1 MLRFRRFLNLIVFV
15 FFFPLF
21 SFSQVNQIIDSLNS
35 HLDHSKEDSVRIN
48 LYISAADKFI
58 SIKEKEN
65 STELISQA
73 NRLAL
78 KTGDSLLI
86 MKVLICS
93 ARWNYNVIE
102 DFYASL
108 EQHLQGLSF
117 FLRTKN
123 HREAIQAYYGA
134 GKCQFVL
141 REVEQAKIYVDSAI
155 SLSEQ
160 LGDIPSLAK
169 AYNLRGLISKNS
181 LEQPQAIGYFDQA
194 LDLSRGL
201 GDQIMVPMILKN
213 LGSLYHLMGFLS
225 QSFKYYQESLEIY
238 RLQTDTIA
246 LADNL
251 HKLGRIYSAMKNRD
265 KSMEYM
271 LQAFELREKVNA
283 HSFFI
288 GESLQAIGSE
298 YYDRGN
304 YKVCMDYL
312 LLALE
317 KFDQVDRGSQMFGCY
332 LTIAKTMTAMK
343 NYEMALSY
351 CNKATY
357 IGKDTISYHNSNYIS
372 CYMMYASIYKE
383 MGNYKLAME
392 NCLIVVQEAEK
403 LNVTSKVKDG
413 YKLLSELYYYRGDYE
428 LAYSTYIKYTIAKDT
443 LLERKKL
450 KDLQLQQILYDVR
463 TKNKEIKQLI
473 EEKEIEQI
481 NSLIEIKRQKTYRNV
496 VVGVGLFL
504 AVILILIYSQYK
516 LKHRANL
523 MLQSKNQQ
531 IEDQNTQILDSITY
545 AKRIQDAILTSKQ
558 YMDEVLG
565 NYFVYYQ
572 PKDIVSGDFYW
583 VYQLDTDRVMV
594 AVADCTGHGVPGAFM
609 SMIGNSLLNEIIIE
623 NGSTVVNEVLDSM
636 RTHIIKTLDHG
647 DEKGQPKDGMDITLL
662 EIDKSRRKVK
672 IASAGHRLFLYRDGE
687 CHDYKGDSYPVG
699 SYFGKEQPFNMQE
712 IDVKRGDILYLTT
725 DGYSDQFGGPNHK
738 KFGIAGFRSLIL
750 KSNRVPLRDQ
760 SKIYEKAH
768 LDWKGSNSQID
779 DLCVMGIEIS

>member
-15 FFFPLF
+15 LFFPLF

-48 LYISAADKFI
+48 LYISAADKLI

-65 STELISQA
+65 SSELVKKLNDLS
-73 NRLAL
+73 L
-78 KTGDSLLI
+78 KTGDSLMI
-86 MKVLICS
+86 MKALICS
-93 ARWNYNVIE
+93 ARWNYNVNE
-102 DFYASL
+102 DFYTSL
-108 EQHLQGLSF
+108 EQELKGLSY

-123 HREAIQAYYGA
+123 RKGAIRAYYGA
-134 GKCQFVL
+134 GKCQFVIS
-141 REVEQAKIYVDSAI
+141 EFEQAKIYVDSAI

-160 LGDIPSLAK
+160 LGDLPFLAQS
-169 AYNLRGLISKNS
+169 YNLRGLLSKNS
-181 LEQPQAIGYFDQA
+181 HEQPQAIGYFDQA
-194 LDLSRGL
+194 LELSKNL
-201 GDQIMVPMILKN
+201 EDQILVPMILKN
-213 LGSLYHLMGFLS
+213 LGALYHGMGFLS
-225 QSFKYYQESLEIY
+225 QAFKYYQESLDIY
-238 RLQTDTIA
+238 ILKTDTIA

-251 HKLGRIYSAMKNRD
+251 HKLGRIYSAMNNRD
-265 KSMEYM
+265 KAMEYM
-271 LQAFELREKVNA
+271 LQAYELRVKVNA
-283 HSFFI
+283 HNFFI
-288 GESLQAIGSE
+288 GESLHAIGNE
-298 YYDRGN
+298 YYNRGN
-304 YKVCMDYL
+304 YKTSLDYYI
-312 LLALE
+312 LAQDKYTL
-317 KFDQVDRGSQMFGCY
+317 VNRTTHMAGCY
-332 LTIAKTMTAMK
+332 TSMARTMMAMK
-343 NYEMALSY
+343 NYQMALFY
-351 CNKATY
+351 CKTAVDFDKTINNK
-357 IGKDTISYHNSNYIS
+357 GKSNFINGF
-372 CYMMYASIYKE
+372 MLYANIYKE
-383 MGNYKLAME
+383 MGNYQLAME
-392 NCLIVVQEAEK
+392 NCLSGVKETEK
-403 LNVTSKVKDG
+403 FNSLTRQTAG
-413 YKLLSELYYYRGDYE
+413 YKLLSELYYYKGDYE
-428 LAYSTYIKYTIAKDT
+428 LAYSTYIKYTIVKDT
-443 LLERKKL
+443 LLERKKV

-481 NSLIEIKRQKTYRNV
+481 NSLTEIKRQKTYRNV

-516 LKHRANL
+516 LKHHANL
-523 MLQSKNQQ
+523 LLQSKNQQ

-583 VYQLDTDRVMV
+583 IYQLDTDRVMV

-647 DEKGQPKDGMDITLL
+647 DEKGQPKDGLDITLL
-662 EIDKSRRKVK
+662 EIDKSKRKVK

-687 CHDYKGDSYPVG
+687 CHDYKGDSFPVG